1 MATTHTSHVRS
12 GATSTQDDRL
22 VIVNRNLVALLH
34 GVQEL
39 ATEEI
44 NRDDSLVAHLSK
56 QSSAI
61 GRSKAASVS
70 M

>member
-1 MATTHTSHVRS
+1 MS
-12 GATSTQDDRL
+12 GAARPQPKTIVWS
-22 VIVNRNLVALLH
+22 IVNRNLVALLH